1 MKPDMSPEAITARLQ
16 RVEEL
21 RRLCLSLGEAGK
33 KAGLHGGGAG
43 KPAREGKSPD
53 GPPEEKKDARRHPN
67 A

>member
-1 MKPDMSPEAITARLQ
+1 MKVDMSPEAVTARLR

-21 RRLCLSLGEAGK
+21 RRLCLSLGEAGE

-43 KPAREGKSPD
+43 TPAREGKRPD
-53 GPPEEKKDARRHPN
+53 GPPEAKKDARRHPH